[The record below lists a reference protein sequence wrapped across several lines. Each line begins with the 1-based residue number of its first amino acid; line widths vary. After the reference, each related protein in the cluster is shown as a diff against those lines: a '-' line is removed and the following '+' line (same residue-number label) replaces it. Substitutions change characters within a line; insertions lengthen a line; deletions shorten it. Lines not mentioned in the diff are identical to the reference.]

1 MFPTIISAEQTGYV
15 KGRQILDGIILSHET
30 IPSLKSSKKSGILL
44 KLDLSKDFNKL
55 NWVFMENVLT
65 TFGFDPHYIQ
75 WVSNLI
81 SMAFFSILLNGA
93 PSPLFNPSL
102 GIRQGNPLTPFL
114 FILMWKG

>member
-30 IPSLKSSKKSGILL
+30 IHSLKSSKKSGMLL
-44 KLDLSKDFNKL
+44 KLDLSKAFDKL
-55 NWVFMENVLT
+55 NWLFMENLIT
-65 TFGFDPHYIQ
+65 TFGFDPHWIQ

-81 SMAFFSILLNGA
+81 STTFFSILLNGA
-93 PSPLFNPSL
+93 RSPPFNPSW
-102 GIRQGNPLTPFL
+102 GIRQGDPLSPFL